1 MTTRLVAALE
11 LACKDLSDEY
21 MGGCPVAVRTTC
33 PAHCADLQDGPA
45 DALKAECAK
54 HLDGGSPWRCW
65 AVWYRECAAEEQAV
79 GRGVRVTD
87 AICQVCGA
95 TLTDAERDAGDACA
109 DCSAEPPR
117 EVVIVIP
124 GEAKTECKRQRFIQG
139 RGIGKRVD
147 VPDRAAWKARVSE
160 RAFAT
165 CREPFRGPLFCEI
178 ELRRVKPASYP
189 KRATKTN
196 PWPNA
201 WWKKPDVDNYV
212 KLLFDA
218 LTGIVWLDDAQVTDL
233 HVSKRFG
240 ERDEVIVTIREAR
253 EEAA

>member
-1 MTTRLVAALE
+1 MIE
-11 LACKDLSDEY
+11 D
-21 MGGCPVAVRTTC
+21 
-33 PAHCADLQDGPA
+33 Q
-45 DALKAECAK
+45 
-54 HLDGGSPWRCW
+54 
-65 AVWYRECAAEEQAV
+65 
-79 GRGVRVTD
+79 
-87 AICQVCGA
+87 ICQVCGA
-95 TLTDAERDAGDACA
+95 TLMADEAAYGDACA

-165 CREPFRGPLFCEI
+165 CREPLRGPLACGI
-178 ELRRVKPASYP
+178 EVRRVKPASYP
-189 KRATKTN
+189 KRPTKAN
-196 PWPNA
+196 PWPDR

-218 LTGIVWLDDAQVTDL
+218 LTGIAWQDDAQVTDL
-233 HVSKRFG
+233 HVTKRFG
-240 ERDEVIVTIREAR
+240 ERDEVVISIR

>member
-1 MTTRLVAALE
+1 M
-11 LACKDLSDEY
+11 ACRRRIRGGACGAKERPLSDVE
-21 MGGCPVAVRTTC
+21 
-33 PAHCADLQDGPA
+33 DQ
-45 DALKAECAK
+45 
-54 HLDGGSPWRCW
+54 
-65 AVWYRECAAEEQAV
+65 
-79 GRGVRVTD
+79 
-87 AICQVCGA
+87 ICQVCGA
-95 TLTDAERDAGDACA
+95 TLMADEAACDACTQ
-109 DCSAEPPR
+109 CSGDPR

-124 GEAKTECKRQRFIQG
+124 GEAKTERKRQRFVRG
-139 RGIGKRVD
+139 RGNCGKRVD
-147 VPDRAAWKARVSE
+147 LPDRAAWKARVSE
-160 RAFAT
+160 RAFAI

-233 HVSKRFG
+233 HVTKRFG
-240 ERDEVIVTIREAR
+240 ERDEVVISIR